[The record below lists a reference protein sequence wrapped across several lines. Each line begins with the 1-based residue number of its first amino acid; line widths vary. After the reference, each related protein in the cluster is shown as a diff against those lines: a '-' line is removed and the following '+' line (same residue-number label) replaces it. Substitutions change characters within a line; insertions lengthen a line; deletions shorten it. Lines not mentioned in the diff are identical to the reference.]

1 MKLIKLAFGL
11 TLFTCLFSCNT
22 LDRDT
27 NDIVDGTPT
36 NADTVL
42 YQKSEHTGHHTVDYS
57 TASEHREK
65 VFRR

>member
-1 MKLIKLAFGL
+1 MKLIKLALGL

-27 NDIVDGTPT
+27 NDIVEGTPT

-42 YQKSEHTGHHTVDYS
+42 YQKSEHAEHPTADSS
-57 TASEHREK
+57 TTSEHREK